1 MMAMQSRRASLR
13 ATRTTTIRAT
23 LTSPRLTD
31 DDVMK
36 SIKQLQAEED
46 ERRRVFAA
54 KIKQLKAREAGRLA
68 KVAEN
73 VKLAD
78 YAITDA
84 ELTAGLRHAIE
95 LALEREKREGSDD
108 ESSVAADPVAESATS
123 SAAESA
129 TESHAVGA

>member
-1 MMAMQSRRASLR
+1 
-13 ATRTTTIRAT
+13 
-23 LTSPRLTD
+23 
-31 DDVMK
+31 MK

-54 KIKQLKAREAGRLA
+54 KIKELRARETARLGKIA
-68 KVAEN
+68 DK

-95 LALEREKREGSDD
+95 LSVERERREGTGDDAPAGSDATT
-108 ESSVAADPVAESATS
+108 EAAAEPLAESEPET
-123 SAAESA
+123 
-129 TESHAVGA
+129 VGA

>member
-23 LTSPRLTD
+23 LASPRATD
-31 DDVMK
+31 VNTMK

-54 KIKQLKAREAGRLA
+54 KIKQLKAREASRLA

-78 YAITDA
+78 YAITDT
-84 ELTAGLRHAIE
+84 ELAAGLRHAIE
-95 LALEREKREGSDD
+95 LSLAREKHEAADD
-108 ESSVAADPVAESATS
+108 ESPGPTDP
-123 SAAESA
+123 AAESVAKSPAEPA